1 MRNLIVAGSIVAA
14 LGLLS
19 CHHKAPIS
27 PTPPPWLPTAV
38 QEQVTQ
44 QAPDATLVGNLYPGL
59 ADDDNRK
66 TDYNVT
72 LEKGKCYWISAAGDQ
87 TIEEIA
93 LYLFDPED
101 HRVAKEPA
109 RGPRTVMANYCPEV
123 TGSFRLQAKITEGR
137 GHFAVGVYAKG
148 AAVGATPPPA
158 AAPSATAA
166 PGAQDLG
173 ATADQEA
180 KGAAAGAAR
189 VGEFFKGNADETD
202 WYTQLDPTK
211 CYWFL
216 GIGGGEI
223 KELWLF
229 LWDPDEK
236 RIAANK
242 SETNKVVV
250 GHCPAK
256 SGMFHF
262 QAKVG
267 SGSGSYVVGL
277 YAKDKE
283 AKK

>member
-1 MRNLIVAGSIVAA
+1 MRNLLVAGALVAA
-14 LGLLS
+14 LGLYA
-19 CHHKAPIS
+19 CNHKAPIS

-44 QAPDATLVGNLYPGL
+44 QAPDATLVGSLYPGL
-59 ADDDNRK
+59 ADGDTKK
-66 TDYNVT
+66 TDWKVT
-72 LEKGKCYWISAAGDQ
+72 LDVGKCYWISAAGDQ
-87 TIEEIA
+87 GIEEIA
-93 LYLFDPED
+93 LYLFDPSD
-101 HRVAKEPA
+101 HRVAKEPG
-109 RGPRTVMANYCPEV
+109 RSPRTLMNYCPEV
-123 TGSFRLQAKITEGR
+123 SGLFRLQAKVTEGR
-137 GHFAVGVYAKG
+137 GHYAVGVYAKD
-148 AAVGATPPPA
+148 AAKSGATPPP
-158 AAPSATAA
+158 PTAA
-166 PGAQDLG
+166 PTAAPAAGQDLG
-173 ATADQEA
+173 AVADKES
-180 KGAAAGAAR
+180 KSAAAGATR

-202 WYTQLDPTK
+202 WYTQLDQNK

-216 GIGGGEI
+216 GVGSAEI

-236 RIAANK
+236 RITVNK

-250 GHCPAK
+250 GHCPTK
-256 SGMFHF
+256 TGMYHF

>member
-1 MRNLIVAGSIVAA
+1 MRNLFVVGSVVAA
-14 LGLLS
+14 LGLFA

-38 QEQVTQ
+38 QEQVTK

-59 ADDDNRK
+59 ADDDTRK
-66 TDYNVT
+66 TDWKLT
-72 LEKGKCYWISAAGDQ
+72 LDVGKCYWISAAGDQ
-87 TIEEIA
+87 GVEEIA
-93 LYLFDPED
+93 LYLWDPSD
-101 HRVAKEPA
+101 KRVAKEPG
-109 RGPRTVMANYCPEV
+109 RGPRTLMNYCPEV
-123 TGSFRLQAKITEGR
+123 SGLFRMEAKVTEGR
-137 GHFAVGVYAKG
+137 GHYAVGVYAKDASKG
-148 AAVGATPPPA
+148 AAPPPT
-158 AAPSATAA
+158 AAPSATAPSA
-166 PGAQDLG
+166 GADLG

-180 KGAAAGAAR
+180 KSAAAGGAR

-202 WYTQLDPTK
+202 WYTQLDQNK

-216 GIGGGEI
+216 GVGSSEV

-250 GHCPAK
+250 GHCPNK
-256 SGMFHF
+256 TGMFHF